1 MLVADHSGVEVRD
14 GHGWRAHI
22 SLAVD
27 LGVVSFVDR
36 WVITAQPDA
45 ADRET
50 GIPSSLGYFR
60 FLQERQ
66 GAASAAKKDEP
77 RRG

>member
-1 MLVADHSGVEVRD
+1 MLLADHSGVEVRD
-14 GHGWRAHI
+14 GHGGRAYI

-36 WVITAQPDA
+36 WIIAAQPDA
-45 ADRET
+45 ADRKA
-50 GIPSSLGYFR
+50 GIASSLGNFR

-66 GAASAAKKDEP
+66 RAASAA
-77 RRG
+77 